1 MSHMTANRL
10 QELRRFMEEEP
21 GDPFNVYALAL
32 ELRSSDPAEA
42 ARLFDQL
49 LTDQPT
55 YLATYYQA
63 AALLADLGQPD
74 RAFAV
79 YDRGIALATEQKKE
93 RTRQELIRARQA
105 LLDELLND

>member
-1 MSHMTANRL
+1 MSNPRL
-10 QELRRFMEEEP
+10 NQLRQFVEEEP

-32 ELRSSDPAEA
+32 ELRPHAPAEA
-42 ARLFDQL
+42 IRLFDQL
-49 LTDQPT
+49 LTDHPT

-79 YDRGIALATEQKKE
+79 YDRGIVLATAQQKD
-93 RTRQELIRARQA
+93 RTRQELTRARQA